1 MSSVPSAAI
10 YDCEGAMPT
19 ADEKAFFKEADP
31 LGFIVFARH
40 CETLEATRALCT
52 ELREI
57 VGRDALILIDQEGGR
72 VTRMKAPTFPAHPP
86 MATFGRL
93 WKLDPRKAIE
103 AARLNAELL
112 GRMVRSAG
120 VTVDCVPMLDVPQ
133 LDADPI
139 VIGDR
144 ALATHTDQIIELGRA
159 VMEGVIAGGALPV
172 IKHMPGHGRALCDSH
187 HELPTVVA
195 TKDELRVV
203 DFAPFKALNDAALGM
218 TGHVVYSAFD
228 PDLCATMSPTIISD
242 VIRGEIGFE
251 GLLISDDLKMKA
263 LGGPIGQRAGDC
275 LKAGCDVALCCNFD
289 MAEKVSAAAHVVPL
303 SDAALARAS
312 KAIEAVP
319 SFQADSETDDRYRE
333 LATLIK
339 PAEAA

>member
-1 MSSVPSAAI
+1 MPSAAI

-31 LGFIVFARH
+31 LGFILFARH
-40 CETLEATRALCT
+40 CESLEATQALCA

-86 MATFGRL
+86 MAIFGRL
-93 WKLDPRKAIE
+93 WKLDPKKAVE

-133 LDADPI
+133 LDADPV

-144 ALATHTDQIIELGRA
+144 ALATHTDQIIALGRA
-159 VMEGVIAGGALPV
+159 VMDGVTAGGALPV

-195 TKDELRVV
+195 RKDELRMV

-218 TGHVVYSAFD
+218 TGHVVYDAFD
-228 PDLCATMSPTIISD
+228 TDHCATMSKTMISE
-242 VIRGEIGFE
+242 VIRGEIGFD
-251 GLLISDDLKMKA
+251 GLLMSDDLKMKA
-263 LGGPIGQRAGDC
+263 LGGALSARAGDC
-275 LKAGCDVALCCNFD
+275 LEAGCDIALCCNFELS
-289 MAEKVSAAAHVVPL
+289 EKIDTAKKVVPL
-303 SDAALARAS
+303 AGKPLSRATR
-312 KAIEAVP
+312 AINAVP
-319 SFQADSETDDRYRE
+319 ATQSDVDVEDRYRE
-333 LATLIK
+333 LASLIK